1 MMLGLVASIVLAHGS
16 ILHALGMII
25 FGLLLGLV
33 GTDVNSGAA
42 RFTFGMPE
50 LADGI
55 GFVIVAMGM
64 FGVGEIIANLE
75 HESTRSV
82 MVKAV
87 TGLMP
92 TREDLQAHDRPD
104 PARHRARLGAGHPAR
119 RRRDAGLVRGL
130 RAGEEGLDATGRSS
144 ARAPSRALPRRNRP
158 TTPAPRCRSSRC

>member
-1 MMLGLVASIVLAHGS
+1 MTLGLVASIVLAHGS

-25 FGLLLGLV
+25 FGLLLGMI

-42 RFTFGMPE
+42 RFGLPE

-55 GFVIVAMGM
+55 GFVIVAMGL

-82 MVKAV
+82 MVKSV

-92 TREDLQAHDRPD
+92 TREDFKRMIGPVLRGTALGSALGILPGGG
-104 PARHRARLGAGHPAR
+104 ARWPRSAPMRWR
-119 RRRDAGLVRGL
+119 RGSR
-130 RAGEEGLDATGRSS
+130 ATGRSS

-158 TTPAPRCRSSRC
+158 TTPAPR

>member
-1 MMLGLVASIVLAHGS
+1 MLAHGS

-25 FGLLLGLV
+25 FGLLLGMI

-42 RFTFGMPE
+42 RFTFGLPE

-55 GFVIVAMGM
+55 GFVIVAMGL

-82 MVKAV
+82 MVKSV

-92 TREDLQAHDRPD
+92 TREDFKRMIGPVLRGTALGSALGILPGGGAALASFGAYALEKRVSRNRAQFGKGAIEGVAAPD
-104 PARHRARLGAGHPAR
+104 
-119 RRRDAGLVRGL
+119 
-130 RAGEEGLDATGRSS
+130 
-144 ARAPSRALPRRNRP
+144 RP
-158 TTPAPRCRSSRC
+158 TTPEPR